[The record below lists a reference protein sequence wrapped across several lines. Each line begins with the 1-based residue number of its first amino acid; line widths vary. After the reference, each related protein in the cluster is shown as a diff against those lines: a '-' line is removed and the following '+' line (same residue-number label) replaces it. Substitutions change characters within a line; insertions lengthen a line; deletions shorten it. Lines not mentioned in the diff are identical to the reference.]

1 MLVKLLSVN
10 LAHSVVDL
18 DILYDGLAL
27 YIGHFKPSIHPRF
40 DRDGLVDVMVNEN
53 DLESAHIAF
62 ISGLEEEQYEDYIFQ
77 LPVKDYIN

>member
-18 DILYDGLAL
+18 DILYDGLAMH
-27 YIGHFKPSIHPRF
+27 IGHFKPSIHPRF
-40 DRDGLVDVMVNEN
+40 DKTWLVDVMVNEN

-77 LPVKDYIN
+77 LPVKSYIN